1 MVIIINRKRINKI
14 INVIKI
20 RNITIRIIRK
30 NKK

>member
-1 MVIIINRKRINKI
+1 MVIIINRKRINKT